1 MPVQNEIER
10 HLAEGSDNMLILTAD
25 DVRKALPMK
34 EAIEAMK
41 NAYASLSDGTAVAPL
56 RTRLPIPNSDALSL
70 FMPAYVHSTEGQA
83 LAVKVVSLFPTN
95 PARGLAYIQAAVLV
109 FEPETGRAVALL
121 EGSSLTAIRTGA
133 AGGAAV
139 DLLSRADSK
148 IAAIFGA
155 GAQGRTQLEAA
166 CTARNIETVYIFD
179 LNSAKAHAFA
189 EEMKGKGTIPR
200 DIRVASSPKE
210 AIENADIIC
219 TATTSTTPVFDDKDI
234 KAGAHISAVGSYTP
248 EMQEI
253 PAETVRRAKV
263 VVDSRSASLEEAG
276 DLIQPIRAGLFDES
290 HIHAE
295 IGEIILGRKPGRTTQ
310 HEITCF
316 KSVGIAV
323 QDAMAAQ
330 VALENARK
338 MNIGKAVEF

>member
-1 MPVQNEIER
+1 
-10 HLAEGSDNMLILTAD
+10 MLILTAE
-25 DVRKALPMK
+25 DVRKALPMN

-41 NAYASLSDGTAVAPL
+41 RAYASLSDGKAVVPL
-56 RTRLPIPNSDALSL
+56 RTRLSIPDSDALSL
-70 FMPAYVHSTEGQA
+70 FMPAYVSSTDGQA
-83 LAVKVVSLFPTN
+83 MAIKAVSLFPTN

-109 FEPETGRAVALL
+109 FDPETGRAMALL

-133 AGGAAV
+133 AGGAAI
-139 DLLSRADSK
+139 DLLSRADSR
-148 IAAIFGA
+148 IVAIFGA

-179 LNSAKAHAFA
+179 SNSDQAKDFA
-189 EEMKGKGTIPR
+189 EKMRGKVSIPH
-200 DIRVASSPKE
+200 DLRVASNPKE
-210 AIENADIIC
+210 AVENADVIC
-219 TATTSTTPVFDDKDI
+219 TATTSTKPVFDDKGL
-234 KAGAHISAVGSYTP
+234 KAGVHISAVGSYTP

-276 DLIQPIRAGLFDES
+276 DLIQPIRAGLFDEA

-295 IGEIILGRKPGRTTQ
+295 LGEIVLGRKPGRESND
-310 HEITCF
+310 EITYF
-316 KSVGIAV
+316 KSVGVAV
-323 QDAMAAQ
+323 QDAMAAK

-338 MNIGKAVEF
+338 MNVGREVDF